1 MPNNLIH
8 HSMNKEP
15 LFMRIVTVQ
24 LAQISNGFLEQCEQE
39 GLINYRIMPGGIS
52 GYRASDIRRLALI
65 RRLHD
70 DLELDLPAI
79 EVVLNLRRQL
89 MDLIDH
95 NKKMEQQ
102 MTEREQQLLAE
113 IQRLRRHFSE

>member
-1 MPNNLIH
+1 MPNNLVH